1 MNTFFLLV
9 FLASCGYV
17 IWLFGSEK
25 KSKATVNTRQQP
37 AKTNEDQW
45 EGSFWEAPVAL
56 STRKSVK
63 LHYQDATGSR
73 TQRDVAIRSFEPDNP
88 KGLIIGNCALR
99 NATRT
104 FRYDRMQRCTDL
116 ETGEIIPDLRAHL
129 NDLHAASPAG
139 LAGRLID
146 AHRDLLHVMF
156 YVAKADG
163 SVRAAEIEVIA
174 QLCQEASGNTAI
186 DADVVKQARGAIDE
200 MNVRGFKAACKRI
213 QTASE
218 LQYEQCFESAK
229 KIVATQKTVHPNETA
244 ALAVMESLF
253 KPPAKQQPSGDTPA
267 HPRAS

>member
-1 MNTFFLLV
+1 MNTFFLFI
-9 FLASCGYV
+9 FLASCGYI
-17 IWLFGSEK
+17 IWLFKGEP
-25 KSKATVNTRQQP
+25 KAKITVRTSQP
-37 AKTNEDQW
+37 PASAEHDQW
-45 EGSFWEAPVAL
+45 EGSFWDAPVAL
-56 STRKSVK
+56 STRKNVQ
-63 LHYQDATGSR
+63 LHYQDATGSK
-73 TQRDVAIRSFEPDNP
+73 TQRNVAIRSFEPDNP

-116 ETGEIIPDLRAHL
+116 ETGEIIADLRTHL
-129 NDLHAASPAG
+129 NELHAASPAG

-186 DADVVKQARGAIDE
+186 DADVVKQARGSIDE

-218 LQYEQCFESAK
+218 LQYEKCFESAQ
-229 KIVATQKTVHPNETA
+229 KIIATQKTVHPNETA
-244 ALAVMESLF
+244 ALAVMASLF
-253 KPPAKQQPSGDTPA
+253 KSPGKPQIGGDTPA
-267 HPRAS
+267 HPPAS